1 MHVIGRLSAA
11 GLALAAVSPLMAQ
24 KPSADTTKADTSKTA
39 AAQPDT
45 TSAERNS
52 KAAPFA
58 WGDFTWVNGNGRTHA
73 SPLATKYFTPEFRAD
88 MNVVS
93 DINQPKDHT
102 IDGSSEMG
110 RTNEVQVQQL
120 GIGGDFSYDN
130 VRGRLMTQFGMYS
143 QLTPRNDASPGRGQW
158 NLQDAYRYVSEAYG
172 GYHWNTWNGINLDV
186 GIFLSYIGLF
196 SYYNADNWA
205 YQPSYV
211 SANTPWYFNGARL
224 QTFPSD
230 KLKVELWLINGW
242 QSYGMFNH
250 QPGWGVAV
258 TWRPAE
264 RFTIISNNYYGY
276 DDIGEPDRMRIHTDD
291 SFLMKYYDQPLNFLS
306 RSAFSVTVDAG
317 CESGNGV
324 ACFNGNPTT
333 NPDQFFL
340 GFMVY
345 NRSWFVHN
353 HYGLTIGG
361 GAINNPGRYLVLL
374 PPINGATAISGTPYF
389 TTNPGQQFQ
398 AWDAS
403 LTFDWAPDD
412 YVMFRAEADHRE
424 SSEPYF
430 VGRGGVTPV
439 GGNQGTAG
447 SFVPG
452 FTPDLVRAEMRFNFA
467 LLVKL

>member
-1 MHVIGRLSAA
+1 
-11 GLALAAVSPLMAQ
+11 
-24 KPSADTTKADTSKTA
+24 
-39 AAQPDT
+39 
-45 TSAERNS
+45 
-52 KAAPFA
+52 
-58 WGDFTWVNGNGRTHA
+58 
-73 SPLATKYFTPEFRAD
+73 
-88 MNVVS
+88 
-93 DINQPKDHT
+93 
-102 IDGSSEMG
+102 MG

-120 GIGGDFSYDN
+120 GIGGDFRYDN

-158 NLQDAYRYVSEAYG
+158 MLPDAYRYVSEAYG
-172 GYHWNTWNGINLDV
+172 GYHWNTWNGINLNV

-250 QPGWGVAV
+250 QPGWGVAL
-258 TWRPAE
+258 TWRPSE

-276 DDIGEPDRMRIHTDD
+276 DDLGEPDRMRIHTDD
-291 SFLMKYYDQPLNFLS
+291 SFLMKYYDQPLSFLS
-306 RSAFSVTVDAG
+306 RSAFSVTIDAG

-345 NRSWFVHN
+345 NRTWFVHN
-353 HYGLTIGG
+353 HYGLTVGG

-398 AWDAS
+398 AWDS
-403 LTFDWAPDD
+403 SITFDWAPDD

-439 GGNQGTAG
+439 GGNQGTLG
-447 SFVPG
+447 SSVPG
-452 FTPDLVRAEMRFNFA
+452 FTPDLVRAETRFNFA